1 MHIHNAYK
9 RTKNLIISLLEKYM
23 YDKKERKIVNIE

>member
-23 YDKKERKIVNIE
+23 YDKKE